1 MADWRGT
8 VVAADILVIYVP
20 VLQSAF
26 HTVALTLA
34 DWLDATA
41 VSATL
46 LAIVE
51 LAKLVLR
58 RVAGGRDRSRGTRG
72 PTRLRPE
79 GCFRHVLTWSAS
91 GQSRLEAGQ
100 TTLYLNSG

>member
-46 LAIVE
+46 LWVPSMVRMNRIIIT
-51 LAKLVLR
+51 
-58 RVAGGRDRSRGTRG
+58 GSR
-72 PTRLRPE
+72 
-79 GCFRHVLTWSAS
+79 HKD
-91 GQSRLEAGQ
+91 
-100 TTLYLNSG
+100 YLLCD